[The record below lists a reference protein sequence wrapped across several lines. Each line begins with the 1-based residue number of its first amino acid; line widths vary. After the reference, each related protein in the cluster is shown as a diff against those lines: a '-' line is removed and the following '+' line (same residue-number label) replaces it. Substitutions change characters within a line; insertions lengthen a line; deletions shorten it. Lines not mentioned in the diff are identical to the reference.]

1 MQSSLKLNKTQE
13 LLEILD
19 DRLNY
24 GVFPDEYCNNL
35 LINHFIK
42 TNNYRDASK
51 IASLQMLQED
61 FSNEITKYFS
71 LYSCLK
77 YLQAPTPWNTR
88 TEEKST
94 TEANDDDEDEVKVR
108 VQYLRNP
115 YFDGHFDL
123 KTANE
128 LIGKTLITIGRL
140 SPEDV
145 LHQSYYLIGLG
156 LTKDAKEAEQFLKN
170 VESGKVKVA
179 LEGLELFKKYLTSAD
194 VGAPPSSSNESTPE
208 GEKVDAAPASICRI
222 PLIHNSYQQLKNVE
236 SGKVKVAL
244 EGLELFKKY
253 LTSADVGVPPSSS
266 NESTPE
272 GEKVD
277 AAPGDNQA
285 IIGEEFQVVLDLA
298 EKVKG
303 SGVNVN
309 LLEITENKVKE
320 VVLQFE
326 AQEIEKQKQK
336 YKEWDIGREKILLQ
350 HLEKLKEEEIFQT
363 IEEKKA
369 ELAKEEERIFFF
381 DNENQIDLLLEEKY
395 PPKEEVVVKKRNEFD
410 GKRNLGRTNV
420 NKSKK
425 SVVDENYVP
434 PDLHKP
440 YNH

>member
-1 MQSSLKLNKTQE
+1 
-13 LLEILD
+13 
-19 DRLNY
+19 
-24 GVFPDEYCNNL
+24 
-35 LINHFIK
+35 
-42 TNNYRDASK
+42 
-51 IASLQMLQED
+51 MLQED

-208 GEKVDAAPASICRI
+208 GEKVDAAPA
-222 PLIHNSYQQLKNVE
+222 N
-236 SGKVKVAL
+236 
-244 EGLELFKKY
+244 
-253 LTSADVGVPPSSS
+253 
-266 NESTPE
+266 
-272 GEKVD
+272 
-277 AAPGDNQA
+277 NQA

-326 AQEIEKQKQK
+326 AQEIEKQKQVSK
-336 YKEWDIGREKILLQ
+336 FLFFILEIIGQFVLALKLLHSNYSYLFFVVVTHHLILLY
-350 HLEKLKEEEIFQT
+350 K
-363 IEEKKA
+363 
-369 ELAKEEERIFFF
+369 
-381 DNENQIDLLLEEKY
+381 
-395 PPKEEVVVKKRNEFD
+395 
-410 GKRNLGRTNV
+410 
-420 NKSKK
+420 
-425 SVVDENYVP
+425 
-434 PDLHKP
+434 
-440 YNH
+440 

>member
-1 MQSSLKLNKTQE
+1 MYLELDQQYNRHKKLHAIDVDLYVNSISNDAYTEELEDILYKFRLTPSTVDTMDSTQHAVIRLYLKLNKTQE

-42 TNNYRDASK
+42 SNNYRDASK

-208 GEKVDAAPASICRI
+208 GEKVDAAPA
-222 PLIHNSYQQLKNVE
+222 N
-236 SGKVKVAL
+236 
-244 EGLELFKKY
+244 
-253 LTSADVGVPPSSS
+253 
-266 NESTPE
+266 
-272 GEKVD
+272 
-277 AAPGDNQA
+277 NQA